1 MEYISKVQRN
11 DEGEIISFQTS
22 SGRIISYRKA
32 LLETKEGLL
41 NGTNIDWNQSGV
53 ETLVNEDEND
63 RFFTYYPSIF

>member
-32 LLETKEGLL
+32 LLETKDGLL
-41 NGTNIDWNQSGV
+41 NGANIDSNQNGIA
-53 ETLVNEDEND
+53 TLVNDDEND
-63 RFFTYYPSIF
+63 RYFSYYPSIF